1 MYSYNFLLDCNIPL
15 QRSSEDKKSNG
26 FGSKL
31 IDMCKKCSL
40 YIANGRLFDDTIGK
54 TTCKNV
60 SLIDYLII
68 SPDLFNY
75 ITNFNVLDFDPMIS
89 DVHNR
94 IHFTLSFQ
102 TLKQVNPKNINDLD
116 HTKIKWNPVH
126 ANQFQQVLSN
136 RLGEIDSA
144 LDDLDSNQNI
154 TTEQVNIVVN
164 DLGNVLTQTA
174 SSVLGNSNIRSYK
187 SSNSNKPWFDR
198 ACRGKRDAFH
208 QVKAKFKHDKSDN
221 VRLLLNE
228 RSREFKKQM
237 SNSFNKYKDKCAN
250 ELRNFSKSDSKQ
262 FWKLLNKFSNS
273 KKDSPDISIE
283 TFSEYFKNLNSDN
296 SEDEMQDDM
305 KPGDITIDIDAVIQ
319 ENPIYDEI
327 LNGIITQTEVAEA
340 IKKLKNSKA
349 PGIDSILNEY
359 LKNTPPEFISM
370 YCKLFNIVL
379 DTGIIPDSWLLGIIK
394 PVFKNKGNPQ
404 DPDNFRAITL
414 ISCLD
419 DTVIFADNYD
429 EMQNALKV
437 FENYCKMWKLS
448 VNIGKTKVMV
458 FSKRKSKMDFD
469 FILDGTSLEIVDSY
483 TYLGLL
489 LNYNG
494 SFVCAKKKLV
504 EQSQKALFA
513 VYTKIRNLHLPIDLQ
528 LKLFDYLVEP
538 ILLYGSEIWGFEKH

>member
-1 MYSYNFLLDCNIPL
+1 MGKKRRRNNSSKTGLTPPEKTNTKMAASNTIDQNKTMDLSQVISEAHESLHGNISPTAAVSFVEPNSQHCSKSIFQRPPVPPYPLQSTPVHEPQRISQSPMPCPQISSYTDSDYVQWFEISPELTGLRANILVGGVYIPPEYSKYSTDNAFSEIETEMMQFSENASSIILLGDFNARTATMPDFIVPDDTLFDILDLTDNQDVDTLKNMYSYNFLLDYNIPL

-31 IDMCKKCSL
+31 IDMCKRCSL

-154 TTEQVNIVVN
+154 TTEQVNMVVN

-262 FWKLLNKFSNS
+262 FWKL
-273 KKDSPDISIE
+273 
-283 TFSEYFKNLNSDN
+283 
-296 SEDEMQDDM
+296 
-305 KPGDITIDIDAVIQ
+305 
-319 ENPIYDEI
+319 
-327 LNGIITQTEVAEA
+327 
-340 IKKLKNSKA
+340 
-349 PGIDSILNEY
+349 
-359 LKNTPPEFISM
+359 
-370 YCKLFNIVL
+370 
-379 DTGIIPDSWLLGIIK
+379 
-394 PVFKNKGNPQ
+394 
-404 DPDNFRAITL
+404 
-414 ISCLD
+414 
-419 DTVIFADNYD
+419 
-429 EMQNALKV
+429 
-437 FENYCKMWKLS
+437 FE
-448 VNIGKTKVMV
+448 
-458 FSKRKSKMDFD
+458 
-469 FILDGTSLEIVDSY
+469 
-483 TYLGLL
+483 
-489 LNYNG
+489 
-494 SFVCAKKKLV
+494 
-504 EQSQKALFA
+504 
-513 VYTKIRNLHLPIDLQ
+513 
-528 LKLFDYLVEP
+528 
-538 ILLYGSEIWGFEKH
+538 